1 MDTWHVAAIIAGV
14 LMLYAM
20 TLYACWKW
28 KRAEQKTE
36 KAMAISLALMQ
47 YMDINGLPP
56 PAGDDP
62 CFKRILN
69 DMDEVI
75 CVCEKKIIQ
84 PDE

>member
-1 MDTWHVAAIIAGV
+1 MQTWHVVVILAGV
-14 LMLYAM
+14 LMLDAM

-28 KRAEQKTE
+28 KRAEQATE

-69 DMDEVI
+69 DMYEVI

>member
-14 LMLYAM
+14 LI
-20 TLYACWKW
+20 WKW
-28 KRAEQKTE
+28 KRAEQATE

-69 DMDEVI
+69 DID
-75 CVCEKKIIQ
+75 
-84 PDE
+84 